1 MTDSF
6 QNIPNAEPLQDPHKR
21 YFRKQARRE
30 TSALAGLLFC
40 VMALTVALT
49 AGAALLRP
57 LVKLCTVHLLTVLFS
72 MSPSS
77 ANLWFETL
85 AASTAW
91 STFFAMAVELA
102 AFYLPFALYAKYIKH
117 APFDTAFPVC
127 GGKKI
132 KHLPALFALQALAA
146 MAASLLC
153 NAVGG
158 WIFPDFF
165 AGFAAEETV
174 RMTASDLVVSF
185 LSLCVFTPFVE
196 EFVFR
201 GVIFGSLR
209 RYGFGYAA
217 VASALLF
224 GLAHGSP
231 AQLAYALASGLVF
244 AAVYEVSGSVRTG
257 ILLHALNNT
266 ISFVF
271 TALLPQFASEEAIET
286 ANWIYYLVLGVLAVW
301 GFVYLVRLFT
311 AKKQEEAERIE
322 AAFRADPEKT
332 LEVTLPVP
340 SVPLSTFV
348 SAGTVIYTLLFLFNI
363 YMYRYGI

>member
-1 MTDSF
+1 MTDPF
-6 QNIPNAEPLQDPHKR
+6 QNIPNTELLQAPHKR
-21 YFRKQARRE
+21 YFFKQARRE
-30 TSALAGLLFC
+30 TSALAGLLFG
-40 VMALTVALT
+40 VTAFTVAIST
-49 AGAALLRP
+49 GAALLKP
-57 LVKLCTVHLLTVLFS
+57 LVKLCTVNLLTALFS
-72 MSPSS
+72 MSPSQ

-85 AASTAW
+85 ASSIAW
-91 STFFAMAVELA
+91 TTFFSMAVELA
-102 AFYLPFALYAKYIKH
+102 AFFLPFALYAKYVKH
-117 APFDTAFPVC
+117 TPFDATFPVC

-132 KHLPALFALQALAA
+132 KRLPALFALQALAA
-146 MAASLLC
+146 AAASLLC

-174 RMTASDLVVSF
+174 RMTASDLIVSF
-185 LSLCVFTPFVE
+185 LSLCVFTPLVE

-266 ISFVF
+266 VSFVF

-301 GFVYLVRLFT
+301 GFMYLVRLFT

-348 SAGTVIYTLLFLFNI
+348 SAGTVFYTLLFLFNI

>member
-1 MTDSF
+1 
-6 QNIPNAEPLQDPHKR
+6 
-21 YFRKQARRE
+21 
-30 TSALAGLLFC
+30 
-40 VMALTVALT
+40 
-49 AGAALLRP
+49 
-57 LVKLCTVHLLTVLFS
+57 
-72 MSPSS
+72 MSPSQ

-85 AASTAW
+85 ASSIAW
-91 STFFAMAVELA
+91 TTFFSMAVELA
-102 AFYLPFALYAKYIKH
+102 AFFLPFALYAKYVKH
-117 APFDTAFPVC
+117 TPFDATFPVC

-132 KHLPALFALQALAA
+132 KRLPALFALQALAA
-146 MAASLLC
+146 AAASLLC

-174 RMTASDLVVSF
+174 RMTASDLIVSF
-185 LSLCVFTPFVE
+185 LSLCVFTPLVE

-266 ISFVF
+266 VSFVF

-301 GFVYLVRLFT
+301 GFMYLVRLFT

-348 SAGTVIYTLLFLFNI
+348 SAGTVFYTLLFLFNI

>member
-1 MTDSF
+1 MTDPF
-6 QNIPNAEPLQDPHKR
+6 QNIPNTELLQAPHKR
-21 YFRKQARRE
+21 YFFKQARRE
-30 TSALAGLLFC
+30 TSALAGLLFG
-40 VMALTVALT
+40 VTAFTVAIST
-49 AGAALLRP
+49 GAALLKP
-57 LVKLCTVHLLTVLFS
+57 LVKLCTVNLLTALFS
-72 MSPSS
+72 MSPSQ

-85 AASTAW
+85 ASSIAW
-91 STFFAMAVELA
+91 TTFFSMAVELA
-102 AFYLPFALYAKYIKH
+102 AFFLPFALYAKYVKH
-117 APFDTAFPVC
+117 TPFDATFPVC

-132 KHLPALFALQALAA
+132 KRLPALFALQALAA
-146 MAASLLC
+146 AAASLLC

-174 RMTASDLVVSF
+174 RMTASDLIVSF
-185 LSLCVFTPFVE
+185 LSLCVFTPLVE

-266 ISFVF
+266 VSFVF

-301 GFVYLVRLFT
+301 GFMYLVRLFT
-311 AKKQEEAERIE
+311 AKKHKAKEQ
-322 AAFRADPEKT
+322 
-332 LEVTLPVP
+332 
-340 SVPLSTFV
+340 
-348 SAGTVIYTLLFLFNI
+348 
-363 YMYRYGI
+363 

>member
-77 ANLWFETL
+77 ANLWFKTL

-266 ISFVF
+266 VSFVF
-271 TALLPQFASEEAIET
+271 TSLLPQFASEEAIET

-301 GFVYLVRLFT
+301 GFMYLVRLFT

-348 SAGTVIYTLLFLFNI
+348 SAGTVFYTLLFLFNI

>member
-49 AGAALLRP
+49 AGAALL
-57 LVKLCTVHLLTVLFS
+57 KLCTVHLLTVLFS

-266 ISFVF
+266 VSFVF
-271 TALLPQFASEEAIET
+271 TSLLPQFASEEAIEM

-301 GFVYLVRLFT
+301 GFMYLVRLFT

-348 SAGTVIYTLLFLFNI
+348 SAGTVFYTLLFLFNI